1 VVSVV
6 VDTSAL
12 FALLDRRDAHH
23 GVAVAFWTDP
33 DDEDLVTHAYVVI
46 ESVALVRSRL
56 GPAAAIALVDSLL
69 PGLRVEMVDRSL
81 HEASLA
87 DFRGIGGGISLVD
100 RVTLAFAARHGIR
113 RAFAFDADLTVAGLA
128 PATSPGP

>member
-1 VVSVV
+1 VSVV

-23 GVAVAFWTDP
+23 ASAVAFWTDP

-56 GPAAAIALVDSLL
+56 GADAVTALVDDLL
-69 PGLRVEMVDRSL
+69 PAIRVEMVDRSL
-81 HEASLA
+81 HDGSLA
-87 DFRGIGGGISLVD
+87 DLRRIGGGTSLVD
-100 RVTLAFAARHGIR
+100 RVTLAFAARHGIE
-113 RAFAFDADLTVAGLA
+113 RAFAYDADLAGEGLA
-128 PATSPGP
+128 PVTTGS

>member
-1 VVSVV
+1 MSVV

-23 GVAVAFWTDP
+23 EAAVAFWTDP
-33 DDEDLVTHAYVVI
+33 DDEDLVTHAYVVV
-46 ESVALVRSRL
+46 ESAALVRSCL
-56 GPAAAIALVDSLL
+56 GAAAAIALLDELL
-69 PGLRVEMVDRSL
+69 PGIRVEMVDGSL

-87 DFRGIGGGISLVD
+87 DFRGIGGGTSLVD

-113 RAFAFDADLTVAGLA
+113 RAFAFDADLTAAGLA
-128 PATSPGP
+128 PAVRVQ